1 MLKSQHSSPAQVLA
15 VTKSVVCQVSQNGN
29 QANSRFS
36 SYSLFARSG
45 VPVFKY
51 CGSEPSQVSV
61 NLPGQF
67 RSPENILAWANDV
80 VGGNDEELPF
90 QGPNRTRLS
99 IAKTPGYPI
108 FLASPPPITLL
119 PLSSFLP
126 FPHLLSP
133 GYVISSLLGHPLC
146 LNTKI
151 SNVNTFKRH
160 IFPDPNTEL
169 TTLLFPFASLQLPTG
184 ANRQKPQYSPD
195 PPPRFAVYSTSSAVH
210 QLH

>member
-1 MLKSQHSSPAQVLA
+1 MEIKQIQDS
-15 VTKSVVCQVSQNGN
+15 
-29 QANSRFS
+29 
-36 SYSLFARSG
+36 SLFARSG

-51 CGSEPSQVSV
+51 SDSEPSQVWV

-119 PLSSFLP
+119 PLPSFLP

-133 GYVISSLLGHPLC
+133 GHVISNLLGHALC

-151 SNVNTFKRH
+151 SNVNTSKGY

-169 TTLLFPFASLQLPTG
+169 TTLLFPFPPLQLPTG
-184 ANRQKPQYSPD
+184 ANRQKQQYSPD
-195 PPPRFAVYSTSSAVH
+195 PPPRFAVYPTSSAAH
-210 QLH
+210 QMH